1 MPFDASIILAAIVYI
16 RISIFLTVIMATYNS
31 KNGLG
36 GDRDTSFSLGLQIF
50 YVTTSRLNEVQ
61 GYQHHW
67 LLDI

>member
-1 MPFDASIILAAIVYI
+1 
-16 RISIFLTVIMATYNS
+16 MATYNS